1 MKKKI
6 YFIISILLMTIML
19 SSLKIKA
26 NSLANLYVVF
36 NKLSFKNDEIV
47 DITINLDQFI
57 DLNEIKLQIKI
68 KNEYFEPILE
78 DNKPFYFDSASIF
91 KTDIINDYIDNS
103 YLRLRLIK
111 DSVIDSGY
119 YSNYKNNVCHFRLK
133 TKRPINDIKEYFT
146 LDNYEEM
153 GLSVYLFNTND
164 KIINYKISYN
174 QKIQIT
180 WDKEK
185 YIVEVFSDVPN
196 FKEDIV
202 IANRESNQYEFLLE
216 KQINTDLIG
225 LKTIH
230 VGVYDKLTADY
241 IILSKPVEVVDTTK
255 PTITYPNIIEINDDE
270 LLEIDLLHYIEC
282 NDNYDEYL
290 KIQFQYFS
298 YEGVEIN
305 NLELFT
311 NYLSNHY
318 QGYLIVKCEDT
329 SGNVAITPNIL
340 IRVKDTKPP
349 KITKLDEIRI
359 NDIDIE
365 TIDLEKY
372 FQITDQ
378 YDNNPRVI
386 LKFFDTE
393 LNDESSLKKRL
404 SKGEKIKFEYMAI
417 DESGNST
424 ERFNCLIIPVDTIAP
439 NIEVVDLEILDTDY
453 NYSVIE
459 KSLKVVDN
467 FIYQCNLNKN
477 YYICEEEVDYDTFN
491 NMVQRGYLGK
501 IRYQAIDLAGNTSGY
516 YYQSIKLIDTTQ
528 PIIEVENINE
538 SQKYTNIEKINYH
551 ISDNF
556 DNVEFEVWLD
566 DLVYEESQLVN
577 LEKGLHK
584 FKIIAKDTSNN
595 VSQAEITFE
604 IIEDNLIGCGNDP
617 RCYLNNY
624 LEVVIMVVALI
635 VFVAIIIVIKII
647 MYNKKENKSKIKA
660 LIKPFFFQKKYRYD
674 IISKQ

>member
-185 YIVEVFSDVPN
+185 YIVEVFSYVPN

-372 FQITDQ
+372 FKITDQ

-439 NIEVVDLEILDTDY
+439 NIEVVDLEILDADY

-538 SQKYTNIEKINYH
+538 SQKYTNIKKINYH

-595 VSQAEITFE
+595 VSQVEITFE

-647 MYNKKENKSKIKA
+647 MYNKKKTKA
-660 LIKPFFFQKKYRYD
+660 K
-674 IISKQ
+674 

>member
-78 DNKPFYFDSASIF
+78 DNKPFYFDSASLF

-180 WDKEK
+180 WDKEE
-185 YIVEVFSDVPN
+185 YIVEVFRDVPN

-349 KITKLDEIRI
+349 QITKLDEIRI
-359 NDIDIE
+359 NDIDIK

-477 YYICEEEVDYDTFN
+477 YYMCEEEVDYDTFN

-516 YYQSIKLIDTTQ
+516 YYQSIKLIDTTK

-577 LEKGLHK
+577 LEKGLHT

-595 VSQAEITFE
+595 VSQVEITFE

-647 MYNKKENKSKIKA
+647 MYNKKKTKA
-660 LIKPFFFQKKYRYD
+660 K
-674 IISKQ
+674 

>member
-404 SKGEKIKFEYMAI
+404 SNGEKIKFEYMAI

-647 MYNKKENKSKIKA
+647 VYNKKKTKA
-660 LIKPFFFQKKYRYD
+660 K
-674 IISKQ
+674 

>member
-185 YIVEVFSDVPN
+185 YIVEVFSYVPN

-329 SGNVAITPNIL
+329 SGNVAITPNIS

-439 NIEVVDLEILDTDY
+439 NIEVVDLEILDADY

-538 SQKYTNIEKINYH
+538 SQKYTNIKKINYH

-595 VSQAEITFE
+595 VSQVEITFE

-647 MYNKKENKSKIKA
+647 MYNKKKTKA
-660 LIKPFFFQKKYRYD
+660 K
-674 IISKQ
+674 

>member
-6 YFIISILLMTIML
+6 YFIISILLITIML

-185 YIVEVFSDVPN
+185 YIVEVFSYVPN

-647 MYNKKENKSKIKA
+647 MYNKKKTKA
-660 LIKPFFFQKKYRYD
+660 K
-674 IISKQ
+674 

>member
-180 WDKEK
+180 WDKEE

-349 KITKLDEIRI
+349 KITKLNEIRI

-647 MYNKKENKSKIKA
+647 VYNKKKTKA
-660 LIKPFFFQKKYRYD
+660 K
-674 IISKQ
+674 

>member
-68 KNEYFEPILE
+68 KNEYFDPILE

-647 MYNKKENKSKIKA
+647 MYNKKKTKA
-660 LIKPFFFQKKYRYD
+660 K
-674 IISKQ
+674 

>member
-255 PTITYPNIIEINDDE
+255 PTITYPNIIEINDNE

-647 MYNKKENKSKIKA
+647 MYNKKKTKA
-660 LIKPFFFQKKYRYD
+660 K
-674 IISKQ
+674 

>member
-6 YFIISILLMTIML
+6 YFIISILLITIML

-103 YLRLRLIK
+103 CLRLRLIK

-185 YIVEVFSDVPN
+185 YIVEVFSYVPN

-439 NIEVVDLEILDTDY
+439 NIEVVDLEILDADY

-538 SQKYTNIEKINYH
+538 SQKYTNIKKINYH

-595 VSQAEITFE
+595 VSQVEITFE

-647 MYNKKENKSKIKA
+647 MYNKKKTKA
-660 LIKPFFFQKKYRYD
+660 K
-674 IISKQ
+674 

>member
-501 IRYQAIDLAGNTSGY
+501 IRYQANDLAGNTSGY

-647 MYNKKENKSKIKA
+647 MYNKKKTKA
-660 LIKPFFFQKKYRYD
+660 K
-674 IISKQ
+674 

>member
-6 YFIISILLMTIML
+6 YFIISILLITIML

-185 YIVEVFSDVPN
+185 YIVEVFSYVPN

-439 NIEVVDLEILDTDY
+439 NIEVVDLEILDADY

-528 PIIEVENINE
+528 PIIEVENIDE
-538 SQKYTNIEKINYH
+538 SQKYTNIKKINYH

-595 VSQAEITFE
+595 VSQVEITFE
-604 IIEDNLIGCGNDP
+604 IIEDNLTGCGNDP

-647 MYNKKENKSKIKA
+647 MYNKKKTKA
-660 LIKPFFFQKKYRYD
+660 K
-674 IISKQ
+674 

>member
-595 VSQAEITFE
+595 VSQVEVTFE

-647 MYNKKENKSKIKA
+647 MYNKKKTKA
-660 LIKPFFFQKKYRYD
+660 K
-674 IISKQ
+674 

>member
-439 NIEVVDLEILDTDY
+439 NIEVVDLEILDADY

-516 YYQSIKLIDTTQ
+516 YYQSIKLIDTTK
-528 PIIEVENINE
+528 PIIEVENIDE
-538 SQKYTNIEKINYH
+538 SQKYTNIKKINYH

-595 VSQAEITFE
+595 VSQVEITFE

-647 MYNKKENKSKIKA
+647 MYNKKKTKA
-660 LIKPFFFQKKYRYD
+660 K
-674 IISKQ
+674 

>member
-180 WDKEK
+180 WDKEE
-185 YIVEVFSDVPN
+185 YIVEVFRDVPN

-349 KITKLDEIRI
+349 QITKLDEIRI
-359 NDIDIE
+359 NDIDIK

-477 YYICEEEVDYDTFN
+477 YYMCEEEVDYDTFN

-595 VSQAEITFE
+595 VSQVEITFE

-647 MYNKKENKSKIKA
+647 MYNKKKTKTK
-660 LIKPFFFQKKYRYD
+660 
-674 IISKQ
+674 

>member
-111 DSVIDSGY
+111 DNVIDSGY

-180 WDKEK
+180 WDKEEC
-185 YIVEVFSDVPN
+185 IVEVFSDVPN

-393 LNDESSLKKRL
+393 LNDKSSLKKRL

-477 YYICEEEVDYDTFN
+477 YYICEEEVDYDIFN

-647 MYNKKENKSKIKA
+647 VYKKKTKA
-660 LIKPFFFQKKYRYD
+660 K
-674 IISKQ
+674 

>member
-19 SSLKIKA
+19 SNLKIKA

-180 WDKEK
+180 WDKEE

-270 LLEIDLLHYIEC
+270 LVEIDLLHYIEC

-311 NYLSNHY
+311 NYLSNNY

-365 TIDLEKY
+365 TIDLKKY

-378 YDNNPRVI
+378 YDNNPRLI

-453 NYSVIE
+453 NYLVIE
-459 KSLKVVDN
+459 KSLKVADN

-501 IRYQAIDLAGNTSGY
+501 IRYQAIDLAGNTSDY

-595 VSQAEITFE
+595 VSQVEITFE

-647 MYNKKENKSKIKA
+647 MYNKKKTKA
-660 LIKPFFFQKKYRYD
+660 K
-674 IISKQ
+674 

>member
-180 WDKEK
+180 WDKEE

-270 LLEIDLLHYIEC
+270 QLEIDLLHYIEC

-647 MYNKKENKSKIKA
+647 MYNKKKTKTK
-660 LIKPFFFQKKYRYD
+660 
-674 IISKQ
+674 

>member
-6 YFIISILLMTIML
+6 YFIISILLITIML

-378 YDNNPRVI
+378 YDNNPGVI

-439 NIEVVDLEILDTDY
+439 NIEVVDLEILDADY

-538 SQKYTNIEKINYH
+538 SQKYTNIKKINYH

-595 VSQAEITFE
+595 VSQVEITFE

-647 MYNKKENKSKIKA
+647 MYNKKKTKA
-660 LIKPFFFQKKYRYD
+660 K
-674 IISKQ
+674 

>member
-185 YIVEVFSDVPN
+185 YIVEVFSYVPN

-439 NIEVVDLEILDTDY
+439 NIEVVDLEILDADY

-528 PIIEVENINE
+528 PIIEVENIDE
-538 SQKYTNIEKINYH
+538 SQKYTNIKKINYH

-595 VSQAEITFE
+595 VSQVEITFE

-647 MYNKKENKSKIKA
+647 MYNKKKTKA
-660 LIKPFFFQKKYRYD
+660 K
-674 IISKQ
+674 

>member
-133 TKRPINDIKEYFT
+133 TKRPINDIKECFT

-647 MYNKKENKSKIKA
+647 MYNKKKTKA
-660 LIKPFFFQKKYRYD
+660 K
-674 IISKQ
+674 

>member
-180 WDKEK
+180 WDKEE
-185 YIVEVFSDVPN
+185 YIVEVFRDVPN

-647 MYNKKENKSKIKA
+647 VYNKKKTKA
-660 LIKPFFFQKKYRYD
+660 K
-674 IISKQ
+674 

>member
-6 YFIISILLMTIML
+6 YFIISILLITIML

-439 NIEVVDLEILDTDY
+439 NIEVVDLEILDADY

-538 SQKYTNIEKINYH
+538 SQKYTNIKKINYH

-595 VSQAEITFE
+595 VSQVEITFE

-647 MYNKKENKSKIKA
+647 MYNKKKIK
-660 LIKPFFFQKKYRYD
+660 KKKTEK
-674 IISKQ
+674 SG

>member
-185 YIVEVFSDVPN
+185 YIVEVFSDIPN

-647 MYNKKENKSKIKA
+647 VYNKKKTKA
-660 LIKPFFFQKKYRYD
+660 K
-674 IISKQ
+674 

>member
-180 WDKEK
+180 WDKEE

-595 VSQAEITFE
+595 VSQTEITFE

-647 MYNKKENKSKIKA
+647 MYNKKKTKA
-660 LIKPFFFQKKYRYD
+660 K
-674 IISKQ
+674 

>member
-78 DNKPFYFDSASIF
+78 DNKPFYFDSASTF

-349 KITKLDEIRI
+349 QITKLDEIRI

-501 IRYQAIDLAGNTSGY
+501 ISYQAIDLAGNTSGY

-647 MYNKKENKSKIKA
+647 VYNKKKTKA
-660 LIKPFFFQKKYRYD
+660 K
-674 IISKQ
+674 

>member
-185 YIVEVFSDVPN
+185 YIVEVFSYVPN

-372 FQITDQ
+372 FKITDQ

-439 NIEVVDLEILDTDY
+439 NIEVVDLEILDADY

-528 PIIEVENINE
+528 PIIEVENIDE
-538 SQKYTNIEKINYH
+538 SQKYTNIKKINYH

-595 VSQAEITFE
+595 VSQVEITFE

-647 MYNKKENKSKIKA
+647 MYNKKKTKA
-660 LIKPFFFQKKYRYD
+660 K
-674 IISKQ
+674 

>member
-185 YIVEVFSDVPN
+185 YIVEVFSYVPN

-439 NIEVVDLEILDTDY
+439 NIEVVDLEILDADY

-477 YYICEEEVDYDTFN
+477 YYICEEEVDYDSFN

-528 PIIEVENINE
+528 PIIEVENIDE
-538 SQKYTNIEKINYH
+538 SQKYTNIKKINYH

-595 VSQAEITFE
+595 VSQVEITFE

-647 MYNKKENKSKIKA
+647 MYNKKKTKA
-660 LIKPFFFQKKYRYD
+660 K
-674 IISKQ
+674 

>member
-111 DSVIDSGY
+111 DNVIDSGY

-180 WDKEK
+180 WDKEE
-185 YIVEVFSDVPN
+185 YIVEVFSNVPN

-393 LNDESSLKKRL
+393 LNDKSSLKKRL

-477 YYICEEEVDYDTFN
+477 YYICEEEVDYDIFN

-647 MYNKKENKSKIKA
+647 VYNKKKTKA
-660 LIKPFFFQKKYRYD
+660 K
-674 IISKQ
+674 

>member
-6 YFIISILLMTIML
+6 YFIIAILLMTIML

-404 SKGEKIKFEYMAI
+404 SNGEKIKFEYMAI

-595 VSQAEITFE
+595 VSQVEITFE

-647 MYNKKENKSKIKA
+647 MYNKKKTKA
-660 LIKPFFFQKKYRYD
+660 K
-674 IISKQ
+674 

>member
-417 DESGNST
+417 DESWNST

-647 MYNKKENKSKIKA
+647 MYNKKKTKA
-660 LIKPFFFQKKYRYD
+660 K
-674 IISKQ
+674 

>member
-6 YFIISILLMTIML
+6 YFIISILLMTIIL

-180 WDKEK
+180 WDKEE

-595 VSQAEITFE
+595 VSQVEITFE

-647 MYNKKENKSKIKA
+647 MYNKKKTKA
-660 LIKPFFFQKKYRYD
+660 K
-674 IISKQ
+674 

>member
-6 YFIISILLMTIML
+6 YFIISILLITIML

-439 NIEVVDLEILDTDY
+439 NIEVVDLEILDADY

-516 YYQSIKLIDTTQ
+516 YYQSIKLIDTTK
-528 PIIEVENINE
+528 PIIEVENIDE
-538 SQKYTNIEKINYH
+538 SQKYTNIKKINYH

-595 VSQAEITFE
+595 VSQVEITFE

-647 MYNKKENKSKIKA
+647 MYNKKKTKA
-660 LIKPFFFQKKYRYD
+660 K
-674 IISKQ
+674 

>member
-185 YIVEVFSDVPN
+185 YIVEVFSYVPN

-290 KIQFQYFS
+290 KIQFKYFS

-439 NIEVVDLEILDTDY
+439 NIEVVDLEILDADY

-538 SQKYTNIEKINYH
+538 SQKYTNIKKINYH

-595 VSQAEITFE
+595 VSQVEITFE

-647 MYNKKENKSKIKA
+647 MYNKKKTKA
-660 LIKPFFFQKKYRYD
+660 K
-674 IISKQ
+674 

>member
-78 DNKPFYFDSASIF
+78 ENKPFYFDSASIF

-647 MYNKKENKSKIKA
+647 MYNKKKTKA
-660 LIKPFFFQKKYRYD
+660 K
-674 IISKQ
+674 

>member
-180 WDKEK
+180 WDKEE

-202 IANRESNQYEFLLE
+202 IANRESNQCEFLLE

-349 KITKLDEIRI
+349 QITKLDEIRI

-647 MYNKKENKSKIKA
+647 MYNKKKTKA
-660 LIKPFFFQKKYRYD
+660 K
-674 IISKQ
+674 

>member
-180 WDKEK
+180 WDKEE

-359 NDIDIE
+359 NDIEIE

-577 LEKGLHK
+577 LEKGLHT

-647 MYNKKENKSKIKA
+647 MYNKKKTKA
-660 LIKPFFFQKKYRYD
+660 K
-674 IISKQ
+674 

>member
-185 YIVEVFSDVPN
+185 YIVEVFSYVPN

-439 NIEVVDLEILDTDY
+439 NIEVVDLEILDADY

-516 YYQSIKLIDTTQ
+516 NYQSIKLIDTTQ
-528 PIIEVENINE
+528 PIIEVENIDE
-538 SQKYTNIEKINYH
+538 SQKYTNIKKINYH

-595 VSQAEITFE
+595 VSQVEITFE

-647 MYNKKENKSKIKA
+647 MYNKKKTKA
-660 LIKPFFFQKKYRYD
+660 K
-674 IISKQ
+674 

>member
-180 WDKEK
+180 WDKEE

-635 VFVAIIIVIKII
+635 IFVAIIIVIKII
-647 MYNKKENKSKIKA
+647 VYNKKKTKA
-660 LIKPFFFQKKYRYD
+660 K
-674 IISKQ
+674 

>member
-6 YFIISILLMTIML
+6 YFIISILLITIML

-185 YIVEVFSDVPN
+185 YIVEVFSYVPN

-439 NIEVVDLEILDTDY
+439 NIEVVDLEILDADY

-528 PIIEVENINE
+528 PIIEVENIDE
-538 SQKYTNIEKINYH
+538 SQKYTNIKKINYH

-595 VSQAEITFE
+595 VSQVEITFE

-647 MYNKKENKSKIKA
+647 MYNKKKTKA
-660 LIKPFFFQKKYRYD
+660 K
-674 IISKQ
+674 

>member
-6 YFIISILLMTIML
+6 YFIISILLITIML

-174 QKIQIT
+174 RKIQIT

-439 NIEVVDLEILDTDY
+439 NIEVVDLEILDADY

-459 KSLKVVDN
+459 KILKVVDN

-528 PIIEVENINE
+528 PIIEVENIDE
-538 SQKYTNIEKINYH
+538 SQKYTNIKKINYH

-595 VSQAEITFE
+595 VSQVEITFE

-647 MYNKKENKSKIKA
+647 MYNKKKTKA
-660 LIKPFFFQKKYRYD
+660 K
-674 IISKQ
+674 